1 MRTKLLLST
10 AALALVLAAP
20 GAYAQQPNG
29 ADMKRDPATT
39 QNRAND
45 QRAIPG
51 KSNAAGQ
58 STGQQPA
65 ANGHATDSNA
75 EGQPAPRA
83 DDRDQARGQGRP
95 DNDKAAAGDNR
106 PPARDADEA
115 KGRDH
120 EQAGRDNDR
129 DNNAAAQNRNAK
141 DGDRD
146 RARSGDNDRAQKDRP
161 TAQER
166 EPTNRPQRAED
177 ANEKRRAEEANGN
190 KRMDRDAKEDHGHV
204 VERRAASLETREKTR
219 LHSAIEKLRVRE
231 VTNVNFSV
239 SVGVAVPAS
248 VTLQPV
254 PTEIV
259 EVIPE
264 YRGYDFFVVRNEVV
278 IVEPRTHKIVDVIE
292 RGGSARAESTTTSR
306 ERKLHLT
313 EKQKT
318 LIRQHSSRRTTTGAS
333 TRTET
338 RIIEGEPIPQSV
350 EIETFPEEVY
360 REVPEVRSYRY
371 IQRNNDIYIVEPG
384 DRRVIETIR

>member
-1 MRTKLLLST
+1 
-10 AALALVLAAP
+10 
-20 GAYAQQPNG
+20 
-29 ADMKRDPATT
+29 
-39 QNRAND
+39 
-45 QRAIPG
+45 
-51 KSNAAGQ
+51 
-58 STGQQPA
+58 
-65 ANGHATDSNA
+65 
-75 EGQPAPRA
+75 
-83 DDRDQARGQGRP
+83 
-95 DNDKAAAGDNR
+95 
-106 PPARDADEA
+106 
-115 KGRDH
+115 
-120 EQAGRDNDR
+120 
-129 DNNAAAQNRNAK
+129 
-141 DGDRD
+141 
-146 RARSGDNDRAQKDRP
+146 
-161 TAQER
+161 
-166 EPTNRPQRAED
+166 
-177 ANEKRRAEEANGN
+177 
-190 KRMDRDAKEDHGHV
+190 MDRDAREDHGRV
-204 VERRAASLETREKTR
+204 VERRSASLQTREKTR
-219 LHSAIEKLRVRE
+219 LHSAIEKLHVRA

-254 PTEIV
+254 PAEIV

-292 RGGSARAESTTTSR
+292 RGGSARAESTTTR
-306 ERKLHLT
+306 ERKLNLT

-318 LIRQHSSRRTTTGAS
+318 WIRQHSSRRTTTGTS